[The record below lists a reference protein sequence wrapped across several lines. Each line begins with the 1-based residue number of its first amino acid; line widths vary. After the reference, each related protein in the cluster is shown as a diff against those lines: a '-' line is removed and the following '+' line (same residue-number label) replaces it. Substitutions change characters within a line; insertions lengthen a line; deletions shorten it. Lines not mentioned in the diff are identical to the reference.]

1 MNRFLYSLKV
11 LYSIIQCTGMTA
23 TLRISL
29 ISVTC
34 IQVVLSLF
42 IFIAGVVCGHYLS
55 QRWRESAD
63 RNKQPESKNNSK
75 DVESHLELQE
85 NVAYITLRPNT

>member
-1 MNRFLYSLKV
+1 
-11 LYSIIQCTGMTA
+11 MTA
-23 TLRISL
+23 TLRTSL

-42 IFIAGVVCGHYLS
+42 IFIIGVVCGHYLS

-63 RNKQPESKNNSK
+63 TNKQLKSQNNPK
-75 DVESHLELQE
+75 DVESNLELQE